1 VPVGITNLFLRA
13 GSPHVFADALL
24 AVEAL
29 FPGLPIVGY
38 QPIDALA
45 QATKLGFELLPETL
59 RVWVRGS

>member
-1 VPVGITNLFLRA
+1 
-13 GSPHVFADALL
+13 VFADALL

-45 QATKLGFELLPETL
+45 QATKLGFELLPETP